1 MTGKYHSTISR
12 RDFLKILGLG
22 GAGVAASIGIPP
34 VFHDLE
40 EVMASPIA
48 EFKRPSYVKEV
59 DKPTV
64 EIDWN
69 GMKRFDYSEVMWTGG
84 LRKAVGPEQWEKLFR
99 VQSENRIKWIN
110 ENRPGYTLR
119 DDAFLNCD
127 HWAPITFLGPQTT
140 QTPEQLGVPRFEG
153 TPEDNARMIRAF
165 LRFHGAAL
173 VGFVELERNTTEK
186 LLYSYDSKSSWPWGN
201 SERGRPFILADVDKP
216 LEQDGALVIPNKARW
231 IIVYTLRMSDEVM
244 RWAPT
249 QLSLRS
255 TYVMYNLRTLI
266 QGQLQNFLRG
276 LGYMGIGATGPFNS
290 LGTSVGFAVMAGLGE
305 QCRVMHLMTPEYGLR
320 QRVFVLATDMP
331 LDPGKPID
339 FGVMRFCRVCKKCAD
354 FCPAQAIS
362 HDTEPSWDIRGPY
375 NNPGVRIW
383 RRLEPACNSYQVQ
396 SGYGE
401 GCSVCFAVCPLSKGN
416 RKAFYHDIMRTTI
429 SNTPVFDRAFRK
441 MDDFLG
447 YGIRNDPEKF
457 WDLDLPP
464 FGWE

>member
-1 MTGKYHSTISR
+1 
-12 RDFLKILGLG
+12 
-22 GAGVAASIGIPP
+22 
-34 VFHDLE
+34 
-40 EVMASPIA
+40 
-48 EFKRPSYVKEV
+48 
-59 DKPTV
+59 
-64 EIDWN
+64 
-69 GMKRFDYSEVMWTGG
+69 
-84 LRKAVGPEQWEKLFR
+84 
-99 VQSENRIKWIN
+99 
-110 ENRPGYTLR
+110 
-119 DDAFLNCD
+119 
-127 HWAPITFLGPQTT
+127 
-140 QTPEQLGVPRFEG
+140 
-153 TPEDNARMIRAF
+153 
-165 LRFHGAAL
+165 
-173 VGFVELERNTTEK
+173 
-186 LLYSYDSKSSWPWGN
+186 
-201 SERGRPFILADVDKP
+201 
-216 LEQDGALVIPNKARW
+216 
-231 IIVYTLRMSDEVM
+231 
-244 RWAPT
+244 
-249 QLSLRS
+249 
-255 TYVMYNLRTLI
+255 
-266 QGQLQNFLRG
+266 
-276 LGYMGIGATGPFNS
+276 
-290 LGTSVGFAVMAGLGE
+290 
-305 QCRVMHLMTPEYGLR
+305 LMTPEYGLR